1 MKFLIAQMEHET
13 NTFSPVPT
21 PWKSF
26 GPNGPYLGD
35 EVVQAMSG
43 TKTPIGAFI
52 ELANKVNAD
61 ISTPVAGLALP
72 SGPVDLQAYERIC
85 DLICSAAKLGCDAI
99 FLDLHGAMV
108 VKNGPLDGEG
118 NLLHRLKDINPEVP
132 IAVSLDLHA
141 NVTDLMVNN
150 CDVIAGY
157 KTYPHIDMFETGFLA
172 GSILID
178 ALKGKIKPVMVWKN
192 SPILAHTL
200 KMDTDKGAMREY
212 VGLAKKL
219 ETGEVL
225 AASAFGGFPMAD
237 IPSAGMS
244 SVVVTNGDKELGAS
258 TCNKI
263 MNFAWENRTRFIWRD
278 IPLKTAL
285 SKAAKFE
292 KGPVLLIDHSDNC
305 ASGGTQDTM
314 DVLKSALDYNLEQIG
329 VGPVRDPEA
338 VKTLIQAGKGNE
350 VSLEIGGKIDMPAI
364 KKKGEPLQL
373 TGFVKNITSGEYIVT
388 GPQFTGM
395 KMFMGNTVL
404 FETDRAEIVITERLQ
419 EPWDLGVFTSVGLNP
434 TKKRYLILKSRMYF
448 KPIFSAMATEII
460 YCDGS
465 GVTSSD
471 WKLFDYKN
479 VRRPIYPLDESP
491 WN

>member
-1 MKFLIAQMEHET
+1 MKFLVAQMEHET
-13 NTFSPVPT
+13 NTFSPIPT
-21 PWKSF
+21 PWESF
-26 GPNGPYLGD
+26 GPDGPYVGD
-35 EVVQAMSG
+35 EVVRAMSG

-52 ELANKVNAD
+52 ELANKLNAD

-72 SGPVDLQAYERIC
+72 SGPVDLTAYERIC
-85 DLICSAAKLGCDAI
+85 DLICAQAKLGCDAI

-118 NLLHRLKDINPEVP
+118 NLLRRLKDINPEVP

-141 NVTDLMVNN
+141 NVTDLMVKN

-200 KMDTDKGAMREY
+200 KMDTDQGAMREY
-212 VGLAKKL
+212 VELAKKL
-219 ETGEVL
+219 ETGKVL

-244 SVVVTNGDKELGAS
+244 SVVVTNGDKELGET

-263 MNFAWENRTRFIWRD
+263 MKLAWENRTRFIWRD
-278 IPLKTAL
+278 IPLETAL

-292 KGPVLLIDHSDNC
+292 EGPILLIDHSDNC

-314 DVLKSALDYNLEQIG
+314 DVLKIALEHNLDQIG

-338 VKTLIQAGKGNE
+338 VKTLIQAGLGNE
-350 VSLEIGGKIDMPAI
+350 VSLKIGGKIDMPAI
-364 KKKGEPLQL
+364 QKKGEPLQL

-395 KMFMGNTVL
+395 TMFMGNTVL
-404 FETDRAEIVITERLQ
+404 FETDEAEIVITERLQ
-419 EPWDLGVFTSVGLNP
+419 EPWDLGVFTSVGLDP

-448 KPIFSAMATEII
+448 KPVFGTMATEII
-460 YCDGS
+460 YCNGS

-479 VRRPIYPLDESP
+479 VRRPIYPLDEEP
-491 WN
+491 WT